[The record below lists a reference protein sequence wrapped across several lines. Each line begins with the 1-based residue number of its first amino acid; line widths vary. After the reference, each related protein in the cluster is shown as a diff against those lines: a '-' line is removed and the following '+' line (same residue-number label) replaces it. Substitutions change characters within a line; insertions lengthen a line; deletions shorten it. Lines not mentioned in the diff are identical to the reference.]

1 LEGQQG
7 DTILRP
13 TLLEENFMTLA
24 TGLLQWHW
32 WHPVLYTLALTHIS
46 IIAVTVYL
54 HRHSAHRALQLH
66 PGVKHFFRF
75 WLWLTTSIKTKEW
88 TAIHRRHHA
97 TCETEQDPHSPQVLG
112 IRKVMLEGSE
122 LYKKAAN
129 EATLS
134 RFGNGTPDDWLERN
148 VYSHPLGNY
157 AGITA
162 MGVINIALF
171 GPIGVTIWAVQMLW
185 IPIWAA
191 GVING
196 LAHYW
201 GYRNFESPDAARN
214 LVPIAAFIGGEEL
227 HNNHHTYPNSAKL
240 SSRWYEFDIGW
251 LYIRTLQLMGLA
263 TEIRQGPVVHR
274 ETSKCLIDADTAVA
288 AANDRFRIMAQ
299 FKKQVLQRTIRN
311 DRMVKITAGAHY
323 RRLTAWLSENQEH
336 WDDARHEWMQHF
348 FEKHPELRTLHTLK
362 EELNQ
367 IWSLRTRSRDELVTA
382 FKAWCEKADAAGV
395 DALTEFSAMLRQ
407 YTLKPASIGAP

>member
-1 LEGQQG
+1 
-7 DTILRP
+7 
-13 TLLEENFMTLA
+13 MTLA

-367 IWSLRTRSRDELVTA
+367 IWSLRTRSREELVTA

>member
-1 LEGQQG
+1 
-7 DTILRP
+7 
-13 TLLEENFMTLA
+13 MTLA

-367 IWSLRTRSRDELVTA
+367 IWSLRTRSREELVTA

-395 DALTEFSAMLRQ
+395 DALNEFSAMLRQ